1 MEIMFKICCS
11 KDTKNL
17 PLQKLLTSYFCL
29 LNSKTMQAYLIWLIA
44 ALALIIFEICSA
56 TFGAICFAIGA
67 GFSALAAGLGAN
79 LTWQIVIFAIV
90 SLLTF
95 VFLRPFMMK
104 FLDRKSKDVKTN
116 ADALVGRKAV
126 VSERIDAAQHTGRV
140 AVDGDDWKAIT
151 EDGSV
156 VEKGAE
162 VEIVK
167 LDSIILTVRKPKAES

>member
-1 MEIMFKICCS
+1 
-11 KDTKNL
+11 
-17 PLQKLLTSYFCL
+17 
-29 LNSKTMQAYLIWLIA
+29 MQAYLIWLIA

-79 LTWQIVIFAIV
+79 LTWQIVIFAVV

-95 VFLRPFMMK
+95 IFLRPFMMK

-116 ADALVGRKAV
+116 ADALVGRRAV

-140 AVDGDDWKAIT
+140 AVDGDDWKAVAV
-151 EDGSV
+151 DGTV
-156 VEKGAE
+156 IEKGTE

-167 LDSIILTVRKPKAES
+167 LDSIILTVKERKTENGERKTEQLNNLKTIP